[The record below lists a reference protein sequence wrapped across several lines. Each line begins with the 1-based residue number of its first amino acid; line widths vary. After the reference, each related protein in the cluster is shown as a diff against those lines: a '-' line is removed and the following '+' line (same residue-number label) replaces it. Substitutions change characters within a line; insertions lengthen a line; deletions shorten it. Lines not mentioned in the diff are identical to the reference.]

1 VSQGPGT
8 ETPEVRIPTPRI
20 RDARPGGPAYAGE
33 VTEEAPV
40 GSTIGAVSARR
51 TPVRVPASR
60 YTSRE
65 WAAMEAE
72 RLWPH
77 VWQVA
82 CSVDHVRGPGDWFE
96 YTCGALSVLIVRG
109 DDGELRAFQ
118 NVCLHRGNELCNG
131 AGTGRTEIRCV
142 YHRWCWDL
150 DGRLREIPS
159 RKGFGVIKNDEY
171 ALRAVQVDSW
181 GPMVFVNLDLDA
193 EPLADF
199 LAPVPAETA
208 WLRTDEFAC
217 RALVTVP
224 IPCNWKTG
232 IDAFSE
238 TYHVQGIHRQM
249 IPSTDD
255 VNGPQEVWE
264 RHGRLNQPY
273 GIPSPRLR
281 DGASD
286 QEIWE
291 SFCATQGE
299 RVGRPSREDPGAV
312 PERQPG
318 ESVRTL
324 LARFIRERQAAEG
337 VDLGDF
343 TDAQVTD
350 LHQYNCF
357 PNISPVFLVE
367 SLALLR
373 MRPGATPD
381 DCFMDLMYF
390 SRVPP
395 GTPRE
400 RPVAMTMAAESADL
414 GGVFNQDLENLQRV
428 QRGLHQPAFTH
439 LTLSREEMRIESL
452 HRNLERYLGIE
463 PTELTGG

>member
-1 VSQGPGT
+1 MTQAPAPRT
-8 ETPEVRIPTPRI
+8 REVRI

-40 GSTIGAVSARR
+40 GSTIGTVSDRR
-51 TPVRVPASR
+51 RPVLVPASR
-60 YTSRE
+60 YTSPE
-65 WAAMEAE
+65 WAALEAE
-72 RLWPH
+72 HLWPH

-82 CSVDHVRGPGDWFE
+82 CSVDHVREPGDWFE
-96 YTCGALSVLIVRG
+96 YTCGPLSVLIVRG

-150 DGRLREIPS
+150 GGRLREVPS
-159 RKGFGVIKNDEY
+159 RKGFGVIENDDY
-171 ALRAVQVDSW
+171 ALRAVQVDTW

-193 EPLADF
+193 EPLGDF

-217 RALVTVP
+217 RAIVTVP
-224 IPCNWKTG
+224 LACNWKTG

-286 QEIWE
+286 QQIWE

-299 RVGRPSREDPGAV
+299 RVGRPSGGDPGPV
-312 PERQPG
+312 PEREPG
-318 ESVRTL
+318 ESMRTL
-324 LARFIRERQAAEG
+324 LARLIRERAVEQG
-337 VDLGDF
+337 VDLDDF
-343 TDAQVTD
+343 TDEQVTD

-357 PNISPVFLVE
+357 PNISPVFLAE

-381 DCFMDLMYF
+381 DCLMDLLYF
-390 SRVPP
+390 SRVPRDA
-395 GTPRE
+395 PRD
-400 RPVAMTMAAESADL
+400 RPVDVTMDAETADL
-414 GGVFNQDLENLQRV
+414 GVVFNQDVENLQRA
-428 QRGLHQPAFTH
+428 QRGLHQPGFTH

>member
-1 VSQGPGT
+1 MT
-8 ETPEVRIPTPRI
+8 I

-33 VTEEAPV
+33 VTDEAPV
-40 GSTIGAVSARR
+40 GSTIGAVSERR
-51 TPVRVPASR
+51 TPVLVPASR
-60 YTSRE
+60 YTSTD
-65 WAAMEAE
+65 WAALEHA
-72 RLWPH
+72 RLGPH

-82 CSVDHVRGPGDWFE
+82 CSDDHVREPGDRFE
-96 YTCGALSVLIVRG
+96 HTCGPLSVLIVRG
-109 DDGELRAFQ
+109 DDGTLRGYQ
-118 NVCLHRGNELCNG
+118 NVCLHRGNELCHG

-159 RKGFGVIKNDEY
+159 RKGFGVIDNDEY
-171 ALRAVQVDSW
+171 RLRGVQVETW

-199 LAPVPAETA
+199 LAPVPTETA
-208 WLRTDEFAC
+208 WLRPDEYAC

-224 IPCNWKTG
+224 LPCNWKTG

-281 DGASD
+281 GGASD

-299 RVGRPSREDPGAV
+299 RVGHPSGDDPGPV
-312 PERQPG
+312 PERQAG

-324 LARFIRERQAAEG
+324 LARLIRERQRSDG
-337 VDLGDF
+337 VDLEDF

-367 SLALLR
+367 GLALLR
-373 MRPGATPD
+373 TRPGSTPD
-381 DCFMDLMYF
+381 DCLMDLFYC
-390 SRVPP
+390 SRVPSDA
-395 GTPRE
+395 PRD
-400 RPVAMTMAAESADL
+400 RPVDVTMEAETAEL
-414 GGVFNQDLENLQRV
+414 GGVFNQDVENLLRV
-428 QRGLHQPAFTH
+428 QRGLHQPGFTH

-463 PTELTGG
+463 PSELTGG